1 MVRESALESIAM
13 ICQGWPQHYL
23 RNDVGTAFELV
34 FYNSNVRLQHIVL
47 EGFKLFFLHEEKR
60 SETGAEIKVG
70 DGAVY
75 GQERLAASF
84 IASDNDGAA
93 TTIAQKFLQHI
104 LNIALATVDDI
115 ALSATQVI
123 ASINRQGLVHPKEC
137 GPALVALE
145 TSTHKVIASI
155 AFEGHRTLH
164 QKHESMFEKEYMKA
178 VQRAFMYQKDI
189 IKDVRGI
196 LLQPYSAKLRPL
208 VEVLKTGTSKVRK
221 RFLGNICA
229 RVDFELPKLE
239 FSEEMPI
246 QVLFARFIM
255 ENLAFFEY
263 VRIDE
268 LLHLVSCLEKMVVA
282 GTGASVAHAIET
294 DILKV
299 RLQPNGD
306 SQVTNGYYQPDPEE
320 QLIQYQPQELA
331 NEPIDHARLRQLAV
345 ASMILT
351 MVWET
356 RTHLRTLWGLQKS
369 TKTKITAKDFN
380 KAPTRTPF
388 MNGDKFVERISTT
401 MNALETPDTQLAIC
415 KSFAEL
421 LSIDHEL
428 KITAEEE
435 DEEVDLARQT
445 AGYETPSEGEVDTHS
460 TPGSGKGKKRKSGAS
475 LAGQTPKRQRKS
487 ATPKKAQARPRKRS
501 RAGSSA
507 SADDD
512 EYDGS
517 WV

>member
-34 FYNSNVRLQHIVL
+34 FHNNNIRLQHIVL
-47 EGFKLFFLHEEKR
+47 DGFKLFFLHEEKR

-93 TTIAQKFLQHI
+93 TTIAQKFLHHI
-104 LNIALATVDDI
+104 LNIALATTDDI
-115 ALSATQVI
+115 ALSATEVI

-145 TSTHKVIASI
+145 TSTHKLIASI

-196 LLQPYSAKLRPL
+196 LLHPYVAKLRPL

-229 RVDFELPKLE
+229 RVDFELSKLE
-239 FSEEMPI
+239 FRDEMPI
-246 QVLFARFIM
+246 QVLFARFVV

-268 LLHLVSCLEKMVVA
+268 LLHLVDCLEKMVVA
-282 GTGASVAHAIET
+282 GTGSSVAHAIEME
-294 DILKV
+294 ILKV

-306 SQVTNGYYQPDPEE
+306 SQATNGYYQPGPEA
-320 QLIQYQPQELA
+320 QLLPQPQEPV
-331 NEPIDHARLRQLAV
+331 NEPIDHTRLRQLAV

-351 MVWET
+351 MVWEA
-356 RTHLRTLWGLQKS
+356 RTHLRALWGLQKS
-369 TKTKITAKDFN
+369 TKTKITIKDFN
-380 KAPTRTPF
+380 KAPTRAPF
-388 MNGDKFVERISTT
+388 MNGEKFVEKISFI
-401 MNALETPDTQLAIC
+401 MNALETPDAQIAIC

-428 KITAEEE
+428 KISAEEE
-435 DEEVDLARQT
+435 DEELDLSRQA
-445 AGYETPSEGEVDTHS
+445 AGYETPSEGEVDARS
-460 TPGSGKGKKRKSGAS
+460 TPGSGKGKKRKSGAT
-475 LAGQTPKRQRKS
+475 LGAQTPKRQRKS
-487 ATPKKAQARPRKRS
+487 GTPKKGLARPRKRS

-507 SADDD
+507 SADDA
-512 EYDGS
+512 EYDED
-517 WV
+517 WA